1 MPSKSRREGISRSC
15 VPQARVIVQA
25 YTSFY
30 KKVGVGIEFEFTVGV
45 RFLAEAITTP
55 GENFF
60 SMKASHWLDFR

>member
-1 MPSKSRREGISRSC
+1 M
-15 VPQARVIVQA
+15 
-25 YTSFY
+25 SFY
-30 KKVGVGIEFEFTVGV
+30 KKVSVGIEFEFTVGV